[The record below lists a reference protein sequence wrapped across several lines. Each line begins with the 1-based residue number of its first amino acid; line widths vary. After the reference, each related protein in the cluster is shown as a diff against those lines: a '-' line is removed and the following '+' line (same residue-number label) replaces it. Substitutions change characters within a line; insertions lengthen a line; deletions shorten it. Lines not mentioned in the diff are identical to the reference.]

1 MCFVFAEYFAENAAN
16 FAERAVST
24 YAVKD
29 NRHQVDGFVSSC
41 NFQLGQFFLNLCVI
55 TFCLNFSQFV
65 LLEFAGGCVNLQEPS
80 TGASSIVNLLTPTI
94 VLSPDSTAICQ
105 A

>member
-29 NRHQVDGFVSSC
+29 DRHQVDGFVSSC

-65 LLEFAGGCVNLQEPS
+65 LLEFAGGCVNLQE
-80 TGASSIVNLLTPTI
+80 ALNLLTPTI